1 MNQAELRVSM
11 APHIYAKDG
20 TRDLMQDVII
30 ALLPALVFASY
41 FFGLRAL
48 VVTATSVL
56 SCVLVELFW
65 QRANKL
71 PVTVGDFSAVVTGIL
86 LAYNLPVTVPLWTV
100 VVGAIFAMLVC
111 KHFYGGL
118 GHNFINPAMGAR
130 VFLQGCWPD
139 LLNTFVEPS
148 QKLVDTVTGATPL
161 QQLQEGNP
169 VEIFDLFIGNITGCI
184 GEVSA
189 LALLIGGVYLL
200 VRRVIDWYTPV
211 AFLGTVAVFAL
222 IFGGPSAV
230 LYHLFAGG
238 LMVGAFFMAT
248 DYVTSPVTPLGKLL
262 MGFGCGL
269 ITSLF
274 RFCSNTTEGVSYGIL
289 LMNLATPLIDKYI
302 TKRRF
307 GGEVKSHA

>member
-11 APHIYAKDG
+11 APHIYAKDN

-30 ALLPALVFASY
+30 ALLPTLVFASY

-48 VVTATSVL
+48 VVTVTSVL
-56 SCVLVELFW
+56 ACVLVELFW

-71 PVTVGDFSAVVTGIL
+71 PVTVSDCSAIVTGLL
-86 LAYNLPVTVPLWTV
+86 LAYNLPVTIPLWTV
-100 VVGAIFAMLVC
+100 VVGAVFAMLVC

-130 VFLQGCWPD
+130 VFLQGCWPG
-139 LLNTFVEPS
+139 LMTSFVEPT
-148 QKLVDTVTGATPL
+148 QKLVDTVTSATPL
-161 QQLQEGNP
+161 QLLKDGTP
-169 VEIFDLFIGNITGCI
+169 VEIFDLFIGNTTGCI
-184 GEVSA
+184 GEVSS
-189 LALLIGGVYLL
+189 LALLIGGIYLL

-211 AFLGTVAVFAL
+211 AFLGTVALFAL
-222 IFGGPSAV
+222 LFGGPSAI

-238 LMVGAFFMAT
+238 LMLGALFMAT

-262 MGFGCGL
+262 MGFGCGV
-269 ITSLF
+269 ITALF
-274 RFCSNTTEGVSYGIL
+274 RFCSNATEGVSYAVL

>member
-41 FFGLRAL
+41 FFGLRVL
-48 VVTATSVL
+48 VVTLTSVL
-56 SCVLVELFW
+56 ACVLTELFW

-71 PVTVGDFSAVVTGIL
+71 RVTVRDCSAIVTGIL
-86 LAYNLPVTVPLWTV
+86 LAYNLPVTIPLWTV
-100 VVGAIFAMLVC
+100 VVGAVFAMLVC

-118 GHNFINPAMGAR
+118 GHNFINPALGAR
-130 VFLQGCWPD
+130 VFLQGCWPG
-139 LLNTFVEPS
+139 LMTAFVEPS
-148 QKLVDTVTGATPL
+148 QKLVDTVTSATPL
-161 QQLQEGNP
+161 QLLKDGHP
-169 VEIFDLFIGNITGCI
+169 VEIFDLLIGNTTGCI

-189 LALLIGGVYLL
+189 LALMLGGIYLL

-211 AFLGTVAVFAL
+211 AFLGTVAVLSL
-222 IFGGPSAV
+222 IFAGPSAI

-238 LMVGAFFMAT
+238 LMLGALFMAT
-248 DYVTSPVTPLGKLL
+248 DYVTSPVTPFGKIL
-262 MGFGCGL
+262 MGVGCGI
-269 ITSLF
+269 ITVLF
-274 RFCSNTTEGVSYGIL
+274 RFFSNATEGVSYAIL
-289 LMNLATPLIDKYI
+289 LMNIVTPLIDKYI

-307 GGEVKSHA
+307 GGEVTVHA